1 MKLFSR
7 HKPGYHT
14 GQLINSL
21 CSERDALLD
30 TNKELSAKLGFY
42 EMQNARLSEELNS
55 IKGCAAESAPPAD
68 LSKENL
74 RLRCR
79 NAWLE
84 AELEKTKREL
94 ETTQKAHEW
103 LLEAHLRTVNAY
115 LNLEKELPPNE

>member
-55 IKGCAAESAPPAD
+55 IKGCAAESAPPSD

-94 ETTQKAHEW
+94 ETTQKAH
-103 LLEAHLRTVNAY
+103 LRTVNAY